1 MKEYFVGMD
10 DFIIDD
16 RPNKPKAVMISA
28 NALTRNTNGVR
39 TYRKSPIKVGR
50 WMMDSGAF
58 TQITK
63 YGNFAMSPADYV
75 RLAVRFQDCGDLACI
90 VTQDYMCEPHVI
102 RMLKDR
108 GREAS
113 VRIHQ
118 RKTVERYI
126 QIVHEAYRQGLK
138 VPVMPVLQGWE
149 VDDYVDHYLLYRRM
163 LPKNDSW
170 HHPFHHP
177 IALDTTKMPRG
188 QWIGIGSTCKRNK
201 NPEVVSQIL
210 DALEDCSKS
219 KYRINPEGIVK
230 SMKVHLFGYKTT
242 GLKSDRI
249 KDRIYSADSFAWSL
263 NSRFSGGDST
273 RKGQS
278 VTAEKF
284 EKEIVHNNV
293 QLSLEMVS

>member
-63 YGNFAMSPADYV
+63 YGNFVMSPADYV

-108 GREAS
+108 GKEAS

-126 QIVHEAYRQGLK
+126 EIMDEAVKQNLK
-138 VPVMPVLQGWE
+138 VSVMPVLQGWE
-149 VDDYVDHYLLYRRM
+149 VEDYVDHLIMYAKMLSDLKYQRCGLWKNPFLDKPCWHPYKGTLLNA
-163 LPKNDSW
+163 K
-170 HHPFHHP
+170 
-177 IALDTTKMPRG
+177 
-188 QWIGIGSTCKRNK
+188 QWIGIGSTCKRNR
-201 NPEVVSQIL
+201 NPEIVSQIL
-210 DALEDCSKS
+210 DQLHGAMGAFGFKQS
-219 KYRINPEGIVK
+219 RI
-230 SMKVHLFGYKTT
+230 HLFGYKTT
-242 GLKSDRI
+242 
-249 KDRIYSADSFAWSL
+249 
-263 NSRFSGGDST
+263 
-273 RKGQS
+273 
-278 VTAEKF
+278 
-284 EKEIVHNNV
+284 
-293 QLSLEMVS
+293 